1 MSALDDTRLASGR
14 APTVAIVVRS
24 DDTGR
29 SADRLQPIVAALGD
43 LAVRVRV
50 VPYDDD
56 NPEALRKEVEHAA
69 GVLVWADP
77 LTGRGTRSALDAQLW
92 AIAAS
97 GTWVSAHPGVV
108 DKIGTKDVIV
118 TTAQLSWGTDAHSYP
133 TFTEFTE
140 LFPVRLAEAG
150 TRVLKADRGNG
161 GRTVWK
167 VTLLGDASGS
177 AVPVA
182 HHTAAVMVQHAR
194 HRDDTHVLTT
204 LGEFMSSCAPIY
216 TAWGGTG
223 HLIDQPY
230 QPRVSEGLVRC
241 YLVQD
246 AVVGFALQNAPA
258 RDAGVTPDVPAP
270 SVLGV
275 PSPKTMV
282 PPDHPP
288 FRYLRDRVEREWV
301 PALRAVLAMDLVDLP
316 MLWDV
321 DLIRGA
327 PTASDPDPY
336 VLCEINAS
344 SVVPYPPET
353 PAAVA
358 RAVRERLR

>member
-1 MSALDDTRLASGR
+1 MSALDDTRHASGR

-24 DDTGR
+24 DDPGR
-29 SADRLQPIVAALGD
+29 CVERLHPIVDALGD
-43 LAVRVRV
+43 CAVRGRLVWF
-50 VPYDDD
+50 DDD
-56 NPEALRKEVEHAA
+56 NPEALRKDVQHAA

-77 LTGRGTRSALDAQLW
+77 VTDRGTRSALDAQLR
-92 AIAAS
+92 AIAAT

-108 DKIGTKDVIV
+108 DTIGTKDVIV

-133 TFTEFTE
+133 TFTEFTDR
-140 LFPVRLAEAG
+140 FPVRLAEAG

-167 VTLLGDASGS
+167 VTLLGHATASGG
-177 AVPVA
+177 PVA
-182 HHTAAVMVQHAR
+182 DHAAAVMVQHAR
-194 HRDDTHVLTT
+194 HRDDTHILTT

-216 TAWGGTG
+216 ATWGGTG

-241 YLVQD
+241 YLVQN
-246 AVVGFALQNAPA
+246 AVVGFGLQNAPA

-288 FRYLRDRVEREWV
+288 FRRLRDRVESEWV
-301 PALRAVLAMDLVDLP
+301 PAVCAVLATDRVDLP

-321 DLIRGA
+321 DLIRGT
-327 PTASDPDPY
+327 PSSSDPDPY

-344 SVVPYPPET
+344 SVLPYPPET